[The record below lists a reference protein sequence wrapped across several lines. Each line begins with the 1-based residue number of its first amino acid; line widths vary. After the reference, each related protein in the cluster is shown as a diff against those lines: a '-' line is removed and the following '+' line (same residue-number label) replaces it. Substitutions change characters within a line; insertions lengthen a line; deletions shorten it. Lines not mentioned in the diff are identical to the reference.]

1 MDKNK
6 KKLEESKTEKCKENQ
21 KLKNKRKKKML
32 YSQKISFHLLNY
44 NPTLK

>member
-21 KLKNKRKKKML
+21 KLKNKRKKNVVQL
-32 YSQKISFHLLNY
+32 ENIFSFTKL
-44 NPTLK
+44 